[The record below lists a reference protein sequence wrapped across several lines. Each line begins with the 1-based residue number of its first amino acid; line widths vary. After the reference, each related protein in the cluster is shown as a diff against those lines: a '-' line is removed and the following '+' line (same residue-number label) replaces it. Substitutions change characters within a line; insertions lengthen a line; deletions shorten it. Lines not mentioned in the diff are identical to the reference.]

1 MPQQPTISILPSFGD
16 VLSIS
21 EKLSNQTL
29 QIITTNVENTQFVSV
44 ALTSNLTY
52 NQQMANNFATITFPS
67 ADLQTLTNKTNYTIT
82 ASVSNILGD
91 TAQTSYNFSIESTFS
106 GTGTGTTLGIRSDGL
121 LVGAATTLNFSG
133 SGISSVFVVD
143 NIATIAISGDYGQFG
158 DT

>member
-91 TAQTSYNFSIESTFS
+91 TAQTSFNFSLESIS
-106 GTGTGTTLGIRSDGL
+106 PTGTGTTLGIRSDGL

>member
-91 TAQTSYNFSIESTFS
+91 TAQTSFNFSLESIS
-106 GTGTGTTLGIRSDGL
+106 PTGTGTTLGIRSDGL

-143 NIATIAISGDYGQFG
+143 NIATIVVSGDYGEFG
-158 DT
+158 AT

>member
-91 TAQTSYNFSIESTFS
+91 TAQTSYNFSLESAS
-106 GTGTGTTLGIRSDGL
+106 PTGTGTTLGIRSDGL
-121 LVGAATTLNFSG
+121 LVGTATTLNFSG

>member
-1 MPQQPTISILPSFGD
+1 MSQQPTISILPSFGD
-16 VLSIS
+16 VLSTS
-21 EKLSNQTL
+21 EKLSDQTL

-52 NQQMANNFATITFPS
+52 NQQMANNSATITFPS
-67 ADLQTLTNKTNYTIT
+67 ADLQTLTNKTNYTIA

-91 TAQTSYNFSIESTFS
+91 TAQTSYNFSLESALP
-106 GTGTGTTLGIRSDGL
+106 TGTGTTLGIRSDGL
-121 LVGAATTLNFSG
+121 LVGTATTLNFSG

>member
-91 TAQTSYNFSIESTFS
+91 TAQTSYNFSLESALP
-106 GTGTGTTLGIRSDGL
+106 TGTGTTLGIRSDGL
-121 LVGAATTLNFSG
+121 LVGTATTLNFSG
-133 SGISSVFVVD
+133 SGISSVFIVND
-143 NIATIAISGDYGQFG
+143 IATITVSGDYGQFG